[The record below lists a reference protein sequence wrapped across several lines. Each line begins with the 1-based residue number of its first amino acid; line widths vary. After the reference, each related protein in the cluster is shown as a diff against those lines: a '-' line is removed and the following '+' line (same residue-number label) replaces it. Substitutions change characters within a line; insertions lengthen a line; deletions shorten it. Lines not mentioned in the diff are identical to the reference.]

1 MLGFE
6 NFFNTPAKGAQ
17 ERDPPASGPTPA
29 SSDGAAGDF
38 PDVLERPDQSGLS
51 GKPESTQKE
60 PAMTLNAGPSNT
72 AERELD
78 QMLAQQAEMAARVDA
93 KRQGL
98 KTAVLAEMREKIA
111 RYGLTAGEL
120 GFPPTAAPAPVPA
133 GDRTV
138 SVPKYRDPQS
148 GKTWSGRGRTPVWLH
163 GKDRL
168 AYLINPAAV

>member
-6 NFFNTPAKGAQ
+6 NFFNNAARGAQ
-17 ERDPPASGPTPA
+17 ERDLTVSGPIRA
-29 SSDGAAGDF
+29 SSDGVAGDF
-38 PDVLERPDQSGLS
+38 PAVLERRDQSGLS

-60 PAMTLNAGPSNT
+60 SAMTLNAGPSNT

-78 QMLAQQAEMAARVDA
+78 QMLAQQAEIAARVDA
-93 KRQGL
+93 QRQGL

-111 RYGLTAGEL
+111 RYGLTADEL
-120 GFPPTAAPAPVPA
+120 GFTQTAAPAPVPV
-133 GDRTV
+133 GDGTV

-148 GKTWSGRGRTPVWLH
+148 GRTWSGRGRTPVWLH